1 MPCTHCHIDP
11 CHSDS
16 YSVALNEWAFTLRT
30 QNNPSAVRRELYKRY
45 VHTAYEHLGY
55 RNRGVVAKKNM
66 LEAQIAV
73 RTHITG
79 LVKINDMGSD
89 DVHMTSSK
97 NHLIGK

>member
-45 VHTAYEHLGY
+45 VHAVHGHLGY
-55 RNRGVVAKKNM
+55 RNRVVIPECV
-66 LEAQIAV
+66 LS
-73 RTHITG
+73 HIR
-79 LVKINDMGSD
+79 KMFPDPESEYMG
-89 DVHMTSSK
+89 HMDE
-97 NHLIGK
+97 